1 MIQSIGSMLLR
12 DKMAVVVD
20 GWGREWGG
28 GGGGREGSV
37 MIILSEVG
45 RA

>member
-12 DKMAVVVD
+12 DKMAAVVD
-20 GWGREWGG
+20 GWGREWGWG
-28 GGGGREGSV
+28 GWEGSV